1 MFATHRGLLEAAQQV
16 VVLQLE
22 DVLVHVVVQADARLL
37 RRQPRLRRALLGHE
51 RRAARRL
58 RDLDPGEPRFLKQKN
73 IRVQSVWSSLEVSMS
88 KLRNFRKYYAEVGQD
103 TQQSCPGSR
112 SGAAAAP
119 GNMEVESG
127 PRISYFK
134 GHLGS
139 NIKVV
144 SLRI

>member
-58 RDLDPGEPRFLKQKN
+58 RDLDPRQPRFLQ
-73 IRVQSVWSSLEVSMS
+73 QETLEFSPFGA
-88 KLRNFRKYYAEVGQD
+88 LRK
-103 TQQSCPGSR
+103 
-112 SGAAAAP
+112 
-119 GNMEVESG
+119 
-127 PRISYFK
+127 
-134 GHLGS
+134 
-139 NIKVV
+139 
-144 SLRI
+144 